1 MNGPSS
7 CVVSFALAGLPRARR
22 AKAIVP
28 EAEATGSPSGGQ
40 FEFSERG
47 GNSAERSRIAM
58 SRKIGVLGGTGPE
71 GSGLAY
77 RWARAGE
84 EIVIGS
90 RDAKRA
96 EETAAQLR
104 ARIGGPAKISGA
116 DNATTASQCEVVVLT
131 VPFSGGAVLLKQLKS
146 VWKPGTVVIDTTVP
160 LAATVGG
167 AATRMLGVWQGSA
180 AEQTKEL
187 LPAGITLA
195 AAFQNLGA
203 ELLLKDEPVD
213 CDILVCSDDENAKKV
228 AFELAGEIPGARAL
242 NGGKLENARIVESL
256 TALLIGINIRY
267 KVHSAGIRFT
277 GVPIK

>member
-1 MNGPSS
+1 M
-7 CVVSFALAGLPRARR
+7 
-22 AKAIVP
+22 
-28 EAEATGSPSGGQ
+28 SGKVG
-40 FEFSERG
+40 
-47 GNSAERSRIAM
+47 I
-58 SRKIGVLGGTGPE
+58 LGGTGPE

-90 RDAKRA
+90 RDGQRA
-96 EETAAQLR
+96 EEMAAQLR
-104 ARIGGPAKISGA
+104 ARIGGSAKITGA
-116 DNATTASQCEVVVLT
+116 ENAAAAQCDVVVLT
-131 VPFSGGAVLLKQLKS
+131 VPFAGCAALLKQLKS

-167 AATRMLGVWQGSA
+167 AATRMIGVWQGSA

-187 LPAGITLA
+187 LPAGIGVA

-203 ELLLKDEPVD
+203 ELLWKDEDVD
-213 CDILVCSDDENAKKV
+213 CDILVCSDDEKAKQITS
-228 AFELAGEIPGARAL
+228 ELAGKIPGARPL

-256 TALLIGINIRY
+256 TALLIGINMRY

-277 GVPIK
+277 GLPVESPGRKS